1 MSIFISILCAIA
13 ILCATQYSEGMSE
26 SDDFF
31 ANQRLELRRGTI
43 VLAILSQLQIPRYGY
58 GILQN
63 LEHSKIPIDAGT
75 LYPLLRRLE
84 KQAILESSWETSE
97 SRPRK
102 YYRLSQ
108 QGEIL
113 YGELLEEWALMNQTI
128 TAMVKGDT

>member
-1 MSIFISILCAIA
+1 
-13 ILCATQYSEGMSE
+13 MSE

-31 ANQRLELRRGTI
+31 ANQRLELRRGSI

-84 KQAILESSWETSE
+84 KQGILESSWETSE

-113 YGELLEEWALMNQTI
+113 YVELLEEWALMNQTI
-128 TAMVKGDT
+128 TAMVKGDTQ